1 MKFKSFLFGSVAAVA
16 AAGGAQAADLTIAEP
31 VDYVRVCDAF
41 GVGYWY
47 IPGTD
52 TCIKIGGEV
61 NFFAAFQKGG
71 WEFGKVKGHWTIE
84 GETNVIESID
94 PRWTNAVDTIII
106 NTGTNV
112 SVERSDIVV
121 RDTQVV
127 QSISTQRT
135 SVAEVTWVSGVK
147 GHRSQWK
154 FVTEAIVDFTAKS
167 MTEYGALIGYVKLK
181 GVYDPNPAAVNVD
194 EAWLSLGHLT
204 FGHLGSVQNTSNGYA
219 DAAWRPDTSTNQIRL
234 SWAAGGFGIMLG
246 IEDPRERWGTA
257 LVDGKDEY
265 SMPDITGAITVA
277 GGHVNAKL
285 TAGFGAIED
294 KWNGSWDNEFVYG
307 VAGTVEAV
315 MDQFSI
321 MAGGAFGTGL
331 PFVGAGHPV
340 GVNGANNW
348 QAFVSAK
355 FQATPAFS
363 VAGTYAMAGTD
374 AGSGLT
380 ATAGGAKLVWAPVAG
395 FQAYAEGKAWKI
407 EGESAHTWD
416 AKIGVK
422 RTW

>member
-1 MKFKSFLFGSVAAVA
+1 MKLKSFLFGSVAAVA
-16 AAGGAQAADLTIAEP
+16 VAGGAQAADLTIAEP

-71 WEFGKVKGHWTIE
+71 WEFGAVSKTFKITGQTTVVETIDFTVTNVDSNDADPGVTSVLDDDVDVEYTTVPTGTWVSAVKGH
-84 GETNVIESID
+84 
-94 PRWTNAVDTIII
+94 
-106 NTGTNV
+106 
-112 SVERSDIVV
+112 
-121 RDTQVV
+121 
-127 QSISTQRT
+127 
-135 SVAEVTWVSGVK
+135 K
-147 GHRSQWK
+147 SQWK

-181 GVYDPNPAAVNVD
+181 GVYDPNPAPVNLD

-257 LVDGKDEY
+257 LVDGDEEY

-331 PFVGAGHPV
+331 PFVGAAHPV

>member
-84 GETNVIESID
+84 GETNVVKSID
-94 PRWTNAVDTIII
+94 VQHTQAV
-106 NTGTNV
+106 TGLQDDGA
-112 SVERSDIVV
+112 SDPPFEAT
-121 RDTQVV
+121 DLQFTQVV
-127 QSISTQRT
+127 ATLTDQRT

-181 GVYDPNPAAVNVD
+181 GVYDPNPAPVNVD

-257 LVDGKDEY
+257 LVDGDEEY

-285 TAGFGAIED
+285 TAGFGEIEG
-294 KWNGSWDNEFVYG
+294 KWNGDWDGAMVYG

-348 QAFVSAK
+348 QAFISGK

-363 VAGTYAMAGTD
+363 IAATYAVAGTD
-374 AGSGLT
+374 AT
-380 ATAGGAKLVWAPVAG
+380 DAIATAGGAKLVWAPVAG

-407 EGESAHTWD
+407 EGDSAHTWD